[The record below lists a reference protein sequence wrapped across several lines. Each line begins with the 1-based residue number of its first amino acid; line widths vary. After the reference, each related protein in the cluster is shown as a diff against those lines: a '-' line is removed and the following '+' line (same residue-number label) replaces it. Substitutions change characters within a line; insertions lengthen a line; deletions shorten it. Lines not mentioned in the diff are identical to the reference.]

1 MRPLKSILAFATL
14 VALCA
19 AGCGGSGDTSVGVG
33 ASSQVTVT
41 PGASYN
47 GSPDVF
53 KGGLTTSTTTG
64 GNTVVTL
71 TQGSRTLALTL
82 PGTSL
87 SVGDS
92 FRIGLDGA
100 LAAYTEVKTRDT
112 DVYTWAAISGRI
124 TVTDTTSGSTAGLQL
139 DNLKLQA
146 AVIVEGNLA
155 AGSLTMNGKVAGVKI
170 SGGGGIGG
178 TANLSFSGQ
187 TETNADT
194 SALSNPTIAY
204 AEANGVGSLVAKA
217 GSGDAQR
224 IVGVVLSADA
234 TSGTTV
240 TFGQDLTLGQV
251 TFTQGTGTN
260 AKIWTASSGSMNIVS
275 RTGTRAKVQFIN
287 AKFTNPAPDTNTS
300 TGSFVLNGTISRQ

>member
-14 VALCA
+14 VALFA
-19 AGCGGSGDTSVGVG
+19 TGCGGSGDTSVGVG
-33 ASSQVTVT
+33 ANSQVTVT

-47 GSPDVF
+47 GSSDVF
-53 KGGLTTSTTTG
+53 KGGVTSSTATG

-71 TQGSRTLALTL
+71 TQGSRTLVITL

-100 LAAYTEVKTRDT
+100 LAAYTEVKTRAT
-112 DVYTWAAISGRI
+112 DVYTWAAISGRV

-155 AGSLTMNGKVAGVKI
+155 AGSLTLNGKVAGVKI

-178 TANLSFSGQ
+178 TANLSFSDQ
-187 TETNADT
+187 IDTNADT
-194 SALSNPTIAY
+194 SALSNPTIVY
-204 AEANGVGSLVAKA
+204 AVADNVGSLVAKV
-217 GSGDAQR
+217 GSGDTFR
-224 IVGVVLSADA
+224 VVGVLLNADA
-234 TSGTTV
+234 AAGTTI
-240 TFGQDLTLGQV
+240 TFGQDLSLGQA
-251 TFTQGTGTN
+251 TFTQGTGGT
-260 AKIWTASSGSMNIVS
+260 AKVWTATSGSMNIIS
-275 RTGTRAKVQFIN
+275 RTGTQAKVQFIN
-287 AKFTNPAPDTNTS
+287 TKFTNPAPQANTA